1 MSRSVS
7 KPDFQYGRS
16 YNIYW
21 DKLNELAPELQ
32 GLAYADH
39 KTELNRGNWRKSF
52 KSESSPSENQTP
64 SFLHVEVGCNAGHV
78 SVEWARIAQ
87 EAKSNHRYIGID
99 WKFKMVHKFAEKIA
113 KFKLENLLAFRANA
127 DRLQYMFAPGEIDY
141 LYLYFPDPWP
151 KKAQKKNRTANT
163 EWLKTVAPL
172 LSNRG
177 YFHIKTDHQE
187 YFDYI
192 LGNLEELK
200 DTFEAFDLTRNLHEK
215 HPNPKS
221 LLIPDV
227 TLFERLFIK
236 DGLPIYSVKL
246 KRASKMASG
255 AVSML
260 PESDS

>member
-7 KPDFQYGRS
+7 KPEFLYARS
-16 YNIYW
+16 FNIYW
-21 DKLNELAPELQ
+21 DKLNELPPELQ
-32 GLAYADH
+32 GLAYSDN
-39 KTELNRGNWRKSF
+39 KTELNRGKWRERF
-52 KSESSPSENQTP
+52 NTPTTSEDL
-64 SFLHVEVGCNAGHV
+64 LHVEIGCNAGHV
-78 SVEWARIAQ
+78 SVEWARQNIST
-87 EAKSNHRYIGID
+87 SNRYIGID
-99 WKFKMVHKFAEKIA
+99 WKFKMVYKFAEKIA
-113 KFKLENLLAFRANA
+113 KYKLGNLLAFRANA
-127 DRLQYMFAPGEIDY
+127 ERLQYMFAPGEIDF
-141 LYLYFPDPWP
+141 LYMFFPDPWP
-151 KKAQKKNRTANT
+151 KKAQKKNRTANV

-172 LSNRG
+172 LSDRG

-192 LGNLEELK
+192 LTNLSQLT

-246 KRASKMASG
+246 KPKRK
-255 AVSML
+255 
-260 PESDS
+260 

>member
-16 YNIYW
+16 FNIYW
-21 DKLNELAPELQ
+21 DKLNQLAPELE
-32 GLAYADH
+32 GLAYADN
-39 KTELNRGNWRKSF
+39 KTEVNQGKWRESF
-52 KSESSPSENQTP
+52 KAKATPGQSPKDRI
-64 SFLHVEVGCNAGHV
+64 LHVEIGCNAGHV
-78 SVEWARIAQ
+78 SVEWAKQAQ
-87 EAKSNHRYIGID
+87 AAQTNDRYIGID

-127 DRLQYMFAPGEIDY
+127 ERLQYMFAPGEIDY
-141 LYLYFPDPWP
+141 LYMFFPDPWP

-177 YFHIKTDHQE
+177 YFHIKTDHEE

-192 LGNLEELK
+192 LENLKELT

-246 KRASKMASG
+246 KRK
-255 AVSML
+255 
-260 PESDS
+260 

>member
-7 KPDFQYGRS
+7 KPEFLYARS
-16 YNIYW
+16 FNIYW
-21 DKLNELAPELQ
+21 DKLNELPPELQ
-32 GLAYADH
+32 GLAYSDN
-39 KTELNRGNWRKSF
+39 KTELNRGKWRESF
-52 KSESSPSENQTP
+52 NTPTTSEDL
-64 SFLHVEVGCNAGHV
+64 LHVEIGCNAGHV
-78 SVEWARIAQ
+78 SVEWARQ
-87 EAKSNHRYIGID
+87 NTSNSNRYIGID
-99 WKFKMVHKFAEKIA
+99 WKFKMVYKFAEKIA
-113 KFKLENLLAFRANA
+113 KYKLGNLLAFRANA
-127 DRLQYMFAPGEIDY
+127 ERLQYMFAPGEIDF
-141 LYLYFPDPWP
+141 LYMFFPDPWP
-151 KKAQKKNRTANT
+151 KKAQKKNRTANV

-172 LSNRG
+172 LSDRG

-192 LGNLEELK
+192 LTNLSQLT

-246 KRASKMASG
+246 KPKRK
-255 AVSML
+255 
-260 PESDS
+260 

>member
-7 KPDFQYGRS
+7 KPEFQYARS
-16 YNIYW
+16 FNIYW
-21 DKLNELAPELQ
+21 DKLNELPAELL
-32 GLAYADH
+32 GLAFADN
-39 KTELNRGNWRKSF
+39 KTEMNRGKWRESF
-52 KSESSPSENQTP
+52 KAPTSSQDL
-64 SFLHVEVGCNAGHV
+64 LHVEIGCNAGHV
-78 SVEWARIAQ
+78 SVEWARRTPS
-87 EAKSNHRYIGID
+87 ERYIGID
-99 WKFKMVHKFAEKIA
+99 WKFKMVYKFAEKIA

-127 DRLQYMFAPGEIDY
+127 ERLQYMFAPGEIDY
-141 LYLYFPDPWP
+141 LYMFFPDPWP
-151 KKAQKKNRTANT
+151 KKAQKKNRTANV

-172 LSNRG
+172 LSDRG
-177 YFHIKTDHQE
+177 YFHIKTDHEE

-192 LGNLEELK
+192 LENLSQLT

-246 KRASKMASG
+246 KPKR
-255 AVSML
+255 
-260 PESDS
+260 